1 VAKTLSTMTQAGE
14 LGAPADIAEA
24 LAIHHIA
31 LDRTASL
38 LA

>member
-1 VAKTLSTMTQAGE
+1 MTATGE
-14 LGAPADIAEA
+14 LSAPADIAEA

-31 LDRTASL
+31 SDRTASL